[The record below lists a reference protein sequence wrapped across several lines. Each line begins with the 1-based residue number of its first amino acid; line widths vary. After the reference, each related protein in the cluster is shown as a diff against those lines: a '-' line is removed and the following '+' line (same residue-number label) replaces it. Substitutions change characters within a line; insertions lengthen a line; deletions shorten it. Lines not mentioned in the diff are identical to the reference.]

1 MVDVNKDDF
10 ANEFAP
16 VDKIREKNRPTF
28 FLRDNDTLL
37 NLHPTILQDFTPLS
51 FKNVVNKLK
60 PLVIKSE
67 ADMCRHLSK
76 GASIMLQ
83 LFIITRSKM
92 IDVGPQIRKRGLL

>member
-1 MVDVNKDDF
+1 MEIALVDVNKDDF

-16 VDKIREKNRPTF
+16 IDKIREKNRPTF

-76 GASIMLQ
+76 GGLDHVNIAYYNSIEDD
-83 LFIITRSKM
+83 RCRAA
-92 IDVGPQIRKRGLL
+92 D

>member
-1 MVDVNKDDF
+1 MEIALVDVNKDDC

-16 VDKIREKNRPTF
+16 FDKIREKNRPTF

-37 NLHPTILQDFTPLS
+37 NLNPTILQEFHPLS

-60 PLVIKSE
+60 PQVIKSE

-76 GASIMLQ
+76 GGLDHVTIVYYNSIEDD
-83 LFIITRSKM
+83 RCSAA
-92 IDVGPQIRKRGLL
+92 D